1 MAGRG
6 GKGESE
12 TGTPSAPVNVEQSEE
27 KKLRHGDDMLSACR
41 GRGGELCLVTSER
54 RPEEISLG
62 IKH

>member
-41 GRGGELCLVTSER
+41 GRGHVCMQNMWVDNR
-54 RPEEISLG
+54 KDMQMID
-62 IKH
+62 K